1 MAKSIKKTESVSTG
15 KVEEK
20 VTETLNEMTKATE
33 KAIEEA
39 VEETQA
45 PVVTEEETPVLTEE
59 PTTETVEDETPVL
72 TEEPTTETVE
82 DETVEDETVEDETVE
97 DETQAPDATEEVEE
111 LVESDV
117 LEKIKTL
124 IKNENNFNYVSFG
137 RHLQNGIDGTSL
149 KAFYEEF
156 AKSGMLSSKNHYELL
171 KYLKMYFNETVAAE

>member
-39 VEETQA
+39 VEETQT
-45 PVVTEEETPVLTEE
+45 PVVTE
-59 PTTETVEDETPVL
+59 ETPVL

-82 DETVEDETVEDETVE
+82 DETVEEETVEDETVE
-97 DETQAPDATEEVEE
+97 DETQAPVVTEE

>member
-39 VEETQA
+39 VEETQT

-59 PTTETVEDETPVL
+59 PTT
-72 TEEPTTETVE
+72 
-82 DETVEDETVEDETVE
+82 ETVEDETVEDETVE